1 MHKRLRQW
9 QVMMLAIPVLLAGSC
24 WANAHVLYHG
34 ISHSRRVHNN
44 RTVAGYHRADT
55 HARHRYYRMPAKAG
69 RNGTGREVAAY
80 DSLTPGALQLMH
92 LSPVQFARV
101 GAAPQPSFFVPFHV
115 QMVAPAAVSVTSPE
129 FINRS
134 LVMARYAAVA
144 AAVTRAARP
153 PAGVLPGAP
162 AAAGPAAGKPGHR
175 IPHLTLALEMLASR
189 AYHWARHPLE
199 TLEQSGDAAVGARAA
214 SELGNEI
221 AEAARRAAGS
231 GGSSSGGWFSPGGLV
246 TAALKFIG
254 TPYRWGGSSP
264 ASGFDCSG
272 FVHYVLAKFDVSVP
286 RTSYGQADSL
296 PRIRESQLR
305 PGDLVFFDTL
315 NRPYS
320 HVGIYIG
327 HNRFVSAQTP
337 STGVQVANLRDPYWA
352 ARFDGARRVPGI
364 FHIS

>member
-1 MHKRLRQW
+1 MHRRLRQW
-9 QVMMLAIPVLLAGSC
+9 RVVLAIPVLLAGNA
-24 WANAHVLYHG
+24 WASAHVLHNG
-34 ISHSRRVHNN
+34 IPHSRVIGKIH
-44 RTVAGYHRADT
+44 AGTKYSRARIYGEHRRYKRS
-55 HARHRYYRMPAKAG
+55 ARAG
-69 RNGTGREVAAY
+69 RNRLHKETAAY

-101 GAAPQPSFFVPFHV
+101 GAAPQPSFLVPFHV
-115 QMVAPAAVSVTSPE
+115 QDVAPAALSVTSPE

-134 LVMARYAAVA
+134 LVMARYGVVA
-144 AAVTRAARP
+144 AEVTAAARP
-153 PAGVLPGAP
+153 PAG
-162 AAAGPAAGKPGHR
+162 GPAEPASIGSVTANPVR
-175 IPHLTLALEMLASR
+175 QVPHLTLALEMLASR

-199 TLEQSGDAAVGARAA
+199 TLEQSGDAAVGAKAA
-214 SELGNEI
+214 AELGSEI
-221 AEAARRAAGS
+221 AKAARRAAES
-231 GGSSSGGWFSPGGLV
+231 GRTSPDSWFSPRGLV
-246 TAALKFIG
+246 SAALKFIG
-254 TPYRWGGSSP
+254 APYRWGGASP

-286 RTSYGQADSL
+286 RTSYAQAVSL
-296 PRIRESQLR
+296 PRISESQLR

-327 HNRFVSAQTP
+327 HDRFVSAQTP

-364 FHIS
+364 FHVS